1 MKRLIILCVT
11 AILGAGAAVASGTHA
26 GGHEG
31 EMAVGEPGK
40 ASQAKR
46 AIQVSM
52 SETEDGKMIFHPP
65 QIAVKTGETIR
76 FVVKNSG
83 STDHEFV
90 LDDHKGMMKHKALM
104 EKFPEMEHADP
115 NAVRLAPGEKGDVIW
130 KFTKSGKFVF
140 ACLIPGHLEAGM
152 SGPIVVK

>member
-1 MKRLIILCVT
+1 
-11 AILGAGAAVASGTHA
+11 
-26 GGHEG
+26 
-31 EMAVGEPGK
+31 
-40 ASQAKR
+40 
-46 AIQVSM
+46 M
-52 SETEDGKMIFHPP
+52 S
-65 QIAVKTGETIR
+65 R